1 MVEPCYDAC
10 TKCDGA
16 GGFLVGEDGWKDC
29 DACQGTGMME
39 VEQ

>member
-1 MVEPCYDAC
+1 MVEPCYDVC
-10 TKCDGA
+10 PVCDG
-16 GGFLVGEDGWKDC
+16 VGSTEVVKDTWRDC